1 MKSEREA
8 STKRYQIAFTK
19 LQAGVFA
26 AALFALMG
34 AFFSLGYLVAG
45 RGASSEVA
53 GGGGGIA
60 VSKAGEGEGAGGG
73 AVVALK
79 GAPDKEAASRPADPI
94 EPKFYQEL
102 VREEPENGQP
112 IEPIEL
118 PAAKKAPPGPSS
130 PPAAVEEASP
140 GKKAAPPAGKKRSA
154 GALAEKPGRR
164 AKARAPR
171 PPAAGSGYAI
181 QVASVRKF
189 DEALRIVRKLRRAG
203 FRAYI
208 RNVDLGARGK
218 WHRVRVG
225 RYRDRAEARK
235 ALSVMKGKAR
245 FRGARVVRM

>member
-1 MKSEREA
+1 MKSAREA

-26 AALFALMG
+26 AALFALL
-34 AFFSLGYLVAG
+34 AVFFSLGYLVAG

-53 GGGGGIA
+53 GGGVA
-60 VSKAGEGEGAGGG
+60 VSKAEKGEGAEGG
-73 AVVALK
+73 AVVSLR
-79 GAPDKEAASRPADPI
+79 GAPDKEAAGGPADPI
-94 EPKFYQEL
+94 EPKFYQDL
-102 VREEPENGQP
+102 VREEPENGRP

-118 PAAKKAPPGPSS
+118 PSAQKTPPGPSS
-130 PPAAVEEASP
+130 PPAAVEKASP
-140 GKKAAPPAGKKRSA
+140 GKKAAPPAGRKKRG
-154 GALAEKPGRR
+154 GALAEKPKRL
-164 AKARAPR
+164 AKAKPR
-171 PPAAGSGYAI
+171 AAGSGYAI